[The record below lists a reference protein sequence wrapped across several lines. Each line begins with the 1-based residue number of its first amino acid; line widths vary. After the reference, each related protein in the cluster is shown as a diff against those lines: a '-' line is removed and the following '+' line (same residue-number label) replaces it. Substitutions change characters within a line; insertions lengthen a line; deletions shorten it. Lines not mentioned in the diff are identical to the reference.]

1 MYLNQSIK
9 SNPLTTSRFQSMST
23 LLRTLEREG
32 EHFDL
37 ELYVQ

>member
-1 MYLNQSIK
+1 
-9 SNPLTTSRFQSMST
+9 MST

-37 ELYVQ
+37 ELYAQ